1 MHAVDIAAGC
11 GLRREQV
18 VVYTIGCPRV
28 GDRAFARHADAAV
41 PDTWHLINGRDIV
54 TQWGK
59 LSGIYKSSGQRVV
72 INNLHQLIVR
82 PSFFEYVLHRVRQLA
97 RPPPPRSR
105 TNLR

>member
-1 MHAVDIAAGC
+1 MRAVDIAAGC

-41 PDTWHLINGRDIV
+41 PDTWHLINGRDVV

-59 LSGIYKSSGQRVV
+59 LSGLYKSSGQRV
-72 INNLHQLIVR
+72 IMDRADQLIVR
-82 PSFFEYVLHRVRQLA
+82 PSFFEYFLHRVLPLLSSSCTQLW
-97 RPPPPRSR
+97 
-105 TNLR
+105 T